1 VLTQQNKEF
10 RHGLIIDEEFLTNL
24 NARLQTITSS
34 MLDDLAQSEGIS
46 RDELDELIA
55 ADQEKIEWSQRDIAR
70 KALSNSKIKYSVKWK
85 GGVGAENI
93 SFNELIEILGF
104 ESARPTRLEAE
115 IGDYGS
121 SRTSMVIEPYL
132 TYTGNIT
139 VKADHTRLAHIMDSL
154 FKLLEKSQPE
164 FPWLHSIYFYLIF
177 ITFQMIL
184 YVAYF
189 SYQDYIN
196 GRQITAFDL
205 LLNLFVSSGIA
216 NIITR
221 IYVWAFPTIE
231 FRFGSYKAIGS
242 ARKLLI
248 GFMSVVLIPAL
259 MTYWF
264 AVHPIVPTA
273 PKKGGESSKSE
284 ASLQNVQQAKST
296 RQ

>member
-34 MLDDLAQSEGIS
+34 ILDDLAQSEGIS
-46 RDELDELIA
+46 REELDGIIA
-55 ADQEKIEWSQRDIAR
+55 ADQDKIEWGQRDISR

-85 GGVGAENI
+85 RGVRAENI

-121 SRTSMVIEPYL
+121 SRTSIVIEPYL
-132 TYTGNIT
+132 TYTVNIT
-139 VKADHTRLAHIMDSL
+139 VKADHTKLAHIRDSL
-154 FKLLEKSQPE
+154 LKLLEKSQPE
-164 FPWLHSIYFYLIF
+164 FPRLHSIYFYMIF
-177 ITFQMIL
+177 ITLQMVL
-184 YVAYF
+184 CVAYF

-196 GRQITAFDL
+196 GRQITAYL
-205 LLNLFVSSGIA
+205 ILNVFVSSGITHV
-216 NIITR
+216 IMR
-221 IYVWAFPTIE
+221 IYIWAFPTIE

-248 GFMSVVLIPAL
+248 GIMSVVLIPAL

-264 AVHPIVPTA
+264 AMHPIVPTA
-273 PKKGGESSKSE
+273 PKKVGETSKSE
-284 ASLQNVQQAKST
+284 ASVQNVQQAKLT